1 MANIR
6 DVARKAGVAPI
17 TVSRVINDSEYVSAE
32 VRSRV
37 EKAIAELNYVPNR
50 LGPSMRSK
58 RSNTIGLIVTDI
70 TNPFWTTV
78 VRGVE
83 DAAYKAGYHL
93 FLCNSDE
100 SLEKE
105 LEYTELLLSRQVDG
119 FLIAPANTSSDS
131 LEVIQ
136 KQKKPIVLCIMD
148 GWGINENYEN
158 NAVALAKTPNIDFL
172 TKTFP
177 YSTLD
182 ASGEDVGLPIG
193 QVGNSEVGHMNLG
206 SGRVVLQTLPK
217 INKAFANNKI
227 EKNTNFQN
235 FLFNHNK
242 NKIVHLLGLCSD
254 GGVHSHSNHILE
266 MSKLLD
272 KNNCK
277 AYIHIF
283 SDGRDCSP
291 KQLGQ
296 HIKKFEMSLPKNIK
310 IVSLIGRYYS
320 MDRDNRWERVK
331 KAFDLIVYGKY
342 ERKFSN
348 ISRGLEEAYK
358 YNETDEFI
366 SPTLIG
372 DYKGF
377 EDGDSL
383 IMINFRADRVRELLT
398 ALLDPKFK
406 EFEKDTNT
414 PILLNNLGMTEYS
427 TELSNFM
434 NSIFVKEKIKDTLG
448 EVISKAN
455 LKQLRLAET
464 EKYPHVTFF
473 FNGGEETVYPGETRI
488 MIPSPKISTY
498 DLKPEMSAKKVETEL
513 ISSIK
518 SKTYDLIIINFAN
531 PDMVGHT
538 GDLKAAIKAVETVDT
553 AVGNVKDMIIKL
565 DGIMLLTADHGNCE
579 IMFDEIMNLPHTSHT
594 CNKVPLILISK
605 NNDYKLRNGRLADIA
620 PTILELISIKSPKGM
635 SGESLLVK

>member
-1 MANIR
+1 M
-6 DVARKAGVAPI
+6 
-17 TVSRVINDSEYVSAE
+17 SE
-32 VRSRV
+32 
-37 EKAIAELNYVPNR
+37 KP
-50 LGPSMRSK
+50 
-58 RSNTIGLIVTDI
+58 
-70 TNPFWTTV
+70 
-78 VRGVE
+78 
-83 DAAYKAGYHL
+83 
-93 FLCNSDE
+93 
-100 SLEKE
+100 
-105 LEYTELLLSRQVDG
+105 
-119 FLIAPANTSSDS
+119 
-131 LEVIQ
+131 
-136 KQKKPIVLCIMD
+136 KKPIVLCIMD
-148 GWGINENYEN
+148 GWGINKSSEN
-158 NAVALAKTPNIDFL
+158 NAVALAKTPNVDFL

-217 INKAFANNKI
+217 INKAFANNEI
-227 EKNTNFQN
+227 VNNNNFQN
-235 FLFNHNK
+235 FLLNHNK
-242 NKIVHLLGLCSD
+242 NKTVHLLGLCSD
-254 GGVHSHSNHILE
+254 GGVHSHSSHIIE
-266 MSKLLD
+266 MSKLLE

-277 AYIHIF
+277 ACIHIF

-296 HIKKFEMSLPKNIK
+296 QIKKFEMSLPRNIK
-310 IVSLIGRYYS
+310 VVSLIGRYYS

-342 ERKFSN
+342 ERKFSYV
-348 ISRGLEEAYK
+348 SRALEEAYK
-358 YNETDEFI
+358 NNETDEFI

-406 EFEKDTNT
+406 EFKKDANT
-414 PILLNNLGMTEYS
+414 PILSNNLGMTEYS

-434 NSIFVKEKIKDTLG
+434 NSIFVKENIKDTLG

-488 MIPSPKISTY
+488 MIPSPKIPTY

-518 SKTYDLIIINFAN
+518 NKTYDLIIVNFAN

-538 GDLKAAIKAVETVDT
+538 GDLNAAIKAVETVDT
-553 AVGNVKDMIIKL
+553 AIGNIKNIIVKL

-579 IMFDEIMNLPHTSHT
+579 IMFDDIMNLPHTSHT

-605 NNDYKLRNGRLADIA
+605 NNIYKLRNGRLADIA
-620 PTILELISIKSPKGM
+620 PTILELISIKSPNSM
-635 SGESLLVK
+635 SGKSLLK

>member
-1 MANIR
+1 MK
-6 DVARKAGVAPI
+6 D
-17 TVSRVINDSEYVSAE
+17 
-32 VRSRV
+32 
-37 EKAIAELNYVPNR
+37 
-50 LGPSMRSK
+50 
-58 RSNTIGLIVTDI
+58 
-70 TNPFWTTV
+70 
-78 VRGVE
+78 
-83 DAAYKAGYHL
+83 
-93 FLCNSDE
+93 
-100 SLEKE
+100 
-105 LEYTELLLSRQVDG
+105 
-119 FLIAPANTSSDS
+119 
-131 LEVIQ
+131 

-148 GWGINENYEN
+148 GWGINKNSEN
-158 NAVALAKTPNIDFL
+158 NAIALAKTPNIDFL

-217 INKAFANNKI
+217 INKAFANNEINNNK
-227 EKNTNFQN
+227 NFQN
-235 FLFNHNK
+235 FLSNHEK
-242 NKIVHLLGLCSD
+242 NKTVHLLGLCSD
-254 GGVHSHSNHILE
+254 GGVHSHSSHIIE
-266 MSKLLD
+266 MSKLLE

-277 AYIHIF
+277 ACIHIF

-291 KQLGQ
+291 KQLGKQ
-296 HIKKFEMSLPKNIK
+296 IKKFEISLPKNIEV
-310 IVSLIGRYYS
+310 VSLIGRYYS

-342 ERKFSN
+342 NRKFS
-348 ISRGLEEAYK
+348 SVSEALEEAYI
-358 YNETDEFI
+358 NGETDEFI

-383 IMINFRADRVRELLT
+383 IMINFRADRVRELLM
-398 ALLDPKFK
+398 ALLDPNFK
-406 EFEKDTNT
+406 GFEKNINT
-414 PILLNNLGMTEYS
+414 PILSNNLGMTEYS
-427 TELSNFM
+427 TRLSNFM
-434 NSIFVKEKIKDTLG
+434 NFIFVKENIKDTLG

-473 FNGGEETVYPGETRI
+473 FNGGDETVYPGETRI

-498 DLKPEMSAKKVETEL
+498 DLKPEMSAKKVETKL
-513 ISSIK
+513 ITSIK
-518 SKTYDLIIINFAN
+518 NKTYDLIVINFAN

-538 GDLKAAIKAVETVDT
+538 GDLKAAIKAVETIDT
-553 AVGNVKDMIIKL
+553 AIGNIKNTIIKF
-565 DGIMLLTADHGNCE
+565 DGVMLLTADHGNCE
-579 IMFDEIMNLPHTSHT
+579 IMFDELTNLPHTSHT

-605 NNDYKLRNGRLADIA
+605 RKDYKLKNGKLADIA
-620 PTILELISIKSPKGM
+620 PTILELISIKSPKSM

>member
-1 MANIR
+1 
-6 DVARKAGVAPI
+6 
-17 TVSRVINDSEYVSAE
+17 
-32 VRSRV
+32 
-37 EKAIAELNYVPNR
+37 
-50 LGPSMRSK
+50 
-58 RSNTIGLIVTDI
+58 
-70 TNPFWTTV
+70 
-78 VRGVE
+78 
-83 DAAYKAGYHL
+83 
-93 FLCNSDE
+93 
-100 SLEKE
+100 
-105 LEYTELLLSRQVDG
+105 
-119 FLIAPANTSSDS
+119 
-131 LEVIQ
+131 
-136 KQKKPIVLCIMD
+136 MD
-148 GWGINENYEN
+148 GWGINKDPKN
-158 NAVALAKTPNIDFL
+158 NAVALANTPNLDFL
-172 TKTFP
+172 TKNFS
-177 YSTLD
+177 YATLD
-182 ASGEDVGLPIG
+182 ASGEDVGLPTG

-217 INKAFANNKI
+217 INKAFANNEI
-227 EKNTNFQN
+227 EKNKNFQN
-235 FLFNHNK
+235 FLSNHNK
-242 NKIVHLLGLCSD
+242 NKTVHLLGLCSD

-266 MSKLLD
+266 ISKLLE

-277 AYIHIF
+277 ACIHIF

-291 KQLGQ
+291 KQLRHQ
-296 HIKKFEMSLPKNIK
+296 IKKFEMSLPKNIK
-310 IVSLIGRYYS
+310 IVSLIGRFYS

-348 ISRGLEEAYK
+348 LSIGLEEAYK
-358 YNETDEFI
+358 NNETDEFI

-377 EDGDSL
+377 KDGDSL

-398 ALLDPKFK
+398 AILDPKFK

-414 PILLNNLGMTEYS
+414 PILSNNLGMIEYS
-427 TELSNFM
+427 KELSNFM

-488 MIPSPKISTY
+488 MIPSPKIPTY

-518 SKTYDLIIINFAN
+518 NKTYDLIIINFAN

-538 GDLKAAIKAVETVDT
+538 GNLKAAIKAVETVDT
-553 AVGNVKDMIIKL
+553 AIGNIKDIIIKL
-565 DGIMLLTADHGNCE
+565 NGIMLLTADHGNCE

-605 NNDYKLRNGRLADIA
+605 NNDYKLKDGKLADIA
-620 PTILELISIKSPKGM
+620 PTILELISIKSPKSMNGK
-635 SGESLLVK
+635 SLLVK

>member
-1 MANIR
+1 M
-6 DVARKAGVAPI
+6 
-17 TVSRVINDSEYVSAE
+17 SE
-32 VRSRV
+32 
-37 EKAIAELNYVPNR
+37 KP
-50 LGPSMRSK
+50 
-58 RSNTIGLIVTDI
+58 
-70 TNPFWTTV
+70 
-78 VRGVE
+78 
-83 DAAYKAGYHL
+83 
-93 FLCNSDE
+93 
-100 SLEKE
+100 
-105 LEYTELLLSRQVDG
+105 
-119 FLIAPANTSSDS
+119 
-131 LEVIQ
+131 
-136 KQKKPIVLCIMD
+136 KKPIVLCIMD
-148 GWGINENYEN
+148 GWGINKNFEN
-158 NAVALAKTPNIDFL
+158 NAVKLAKTPNVDFL

-182 ASGEDVGLPIG
+182 ASGEDVGLPTG

-217 INKAFANNKI
+217 INKAFANNEI
-227 EKNTNFQN
+227 ANNNNFQN
-235 FLFNHNK
+235 FLLKHNK
-242 NKIVHLLGLCSD
+242 NKTVHLLGLCSD
-254 GGVHSHSNHILE
+254 GGVHSHSSHIIE
-266 MSKLLD
+266 MSKLLE

-277 AYIHIF
+277 ACIHIF

-296 HIKKFEMSLPKNIK
+296 QIKKFEMSLPKNINV
-310 IVSLIGRYYS
+310 VSLIGRYYS

-348 ISRGLEEAYK
+348 VSEGLEEAYK
-358 YNETDEFI
+358 NNETDEFI
-366 SPTLIG
+366 SPTLVG

-383 IMINFRADRVRELLT
+383 IMTNFRADRVSELLT

-406 EFEKDTNT
+406 EFKKDANT
-414 PILLNNLGMTEYS
+414 PILSNNLGMTEYS

-473 FNGGEETVYPGETRI
+473 FNGGKETVYPGETRI

-498 DLKPEMSAKKVETEL
+498 DLKPEMSAKEVETEL

-518 SKTYDLIIINFAN
+518 NKTYDLIIVNFAN

-538 GDLKAAIKAVETVDT
+538 GDLNAAIKAVETVDT
-553 AVGNVKDMIIKL
+553 AIGNIKNIIVML

-579 IMFDEIMNLPHTSHT
+579 IMFDDIMNLPHTSHT
-594 CNKVPLILISK
+594 CNKVPLIIISK
-605 NNDYKLRNGRLADIA
+605 NNNYKLRDGRLADIA
-620 PTILELISIKSPKGM
+620 PTILELMSIKLPNSM
-635 SGESLLVK
+635 SGKSLLK

>member
-1 MANIR
+1 MNE
-6 DVARKAGVAPI
+6 
-17 TVSRVINDSEYVSAE
+17 T
-32 VRSRV
+32 
-37 EKAIAELNYVPNR
+37 L
-50 LGPSMRSK
+50 
-58 RSNTIGLIVTDI
+58 
-70 TNPFWTTV
+70 
-78 VRGVE
+78 
-83 DAAYKAGYHL
+83 
-93 FLCNSDE
+93 
-100 SLEKE
+100 
-105 LEYTELLLSRQVDG
+105 
-119 FLIAPANTSSDS
+119 
-131 LEVIQ
+131 
-136 KQKKPIVLCIMD
+136 KKPIVLCIMD
-148 GWGINENYEN
+148 GWGINKNPEN
-158 NAVALAKTPNIDFL
+158 NAVALANTPNIGLL
-172 TKTFP
+172 TKTFS
-177 YSTLD
+177 YATLD
-182 ASGEDVGLPIG
+182 ASGEDVGLPLG

-217 INKAFANNKI
+217 INKAFADNEIENN
-227 EKNTNFQN
+227 NNFQK
-235 FLFNHNK
+235 FLSNHNK

-296 HIKKFEMSLPKNIK
+296 KIKKFEMSLPKNIK

-331 KAFDLIVYGKY
+331 KSFDLIVYGKY

-398 ALLDPKFK
+398 AILDPKFK
-406 EFEKDTNT
+406 EFAKDSNT

-434 NSIFVKEKIKDTLG
+434 NSIFVKENIKDTLG

-473 FNGGEETVYPGETRI
+473 FNGGEEIVYPGETRI

-518 SKTYDLIIINFAN
+518 NKTYDLIIVNFAN

-538 GDLKAAIKAVETVDT
+538 GDLNAAIKAVETVDT
-553 AVGNVKDMIIKL
+553 AIGNIKKIIVKL

-579 IMFDEIMNLPHTSHT
+579 IMFDNIMNLPHTSHT

-605 NNDYKLRNGRLADIA
+605 NNNYELRDGRLADIA
-620 PTILELISIKSPKGM
+620 PTILELLSIKLPNSM
-635 SGESLLVK
+635 SGKSLLV

>member
-1 MANIR
+1 M
-6 DVARKAGVAPI
+6 D
-17 TVSRVINDSEYVSAE
+17 
-32 VRSRV
+32 
-37 EKAIAELNYVPNR
+37 
-50 LGPSMRSK
+50 
-58 RSNTIGLIVTDI
+58 LI
-70 TNPFWTTV
+70 
-78 VRGVE
+78 
-83 DAAYKAGYHL
+83 
-93 FLCNSDE
+93 DE
-100 SLEKE
+100 
-105 LEYTELLLSRQVDG
+105 
-119 FLIAPANTSSDS
+119 N
-131 LEVIQ
+131 

-148 GWGINENYEN
+148 GWGINENTEN
-158 NAVALAKTPNIDFL
+158 NAVALAKTPNVDFL

-217 INKAFANNKI
+217 INKAFDNNEI
-227 EKNTNFQN
+227 EKNNNFQN
-235 FLFNHNK
+235 FLSNHNK
-242 NKIVHLLGLCSD
+242 NKTVHLLGLCSD
-254 GGVHSHSNHILE
+254 GGVHSHSSHMIE
-266 MSKLLD
+266 MSKLLE

-277 AYIHIF
+277 TWIHIF

-310 IVSLIGRYYS
+310 IASLVGRYYS

-342 ERKFSN
+342 DRKFSN
-348 ISRGLEEAYK
+348 ISEGLEEAYK
-358 YNETDEFI
+358 NNETDEFI

-372 DYKGF
+372 NYKGF

-398 ALLDPKFK
+398 ALLDPTFR
-406 EFEKDTNT
+406 EFEKDINT
-414 PILLNNLGMTEYS
+414 PILSNNLGMTEYS
-427 TELSNFM
+427 TELSKFM
-434 NSIFVKEKIKDTLG
+434 NSIFVKENIKDTLG

-473 FNGGEETVYPGETRI
+473 FNGGEETVYPGETRV

-498 DLKPEMSAKKVETEL
+498 DLQPEMSAKKVETKL

-518 SKTYDLIIINFAN
+518 NKTYDLIVINFAN

-553 AVGNVKDMIIKL
+553 AIGNIKDTIIKY
-565 DGIMLLTADHGNCE
+565 DGLMLLTADHGNCE

-605 NNDYKLRNGRLADIA
+605 NNNYKLRDGRLADIA
-620 PTILELISIKSPKGM
+620 PTILELISIKSPENM
-635 SGESLLVK
+635 SGKSLLVK